1 MTVRMGLMGILGSVL
16 LALAIVTLPP
26 SLALASSSLE
36 LDPSRV
42 AWSRLLLRAS
52 DARADVRIEVRL
64 SQVPRAGLAS
74 VLATDLGRAVEPP
87 ADAQVWLMTANIE
100 VRDYQKNYRTDVWFV
115 PRDAS
120 ALQRRR
126 DKVGKGANRK
136 TFRYLLHGVHRV
148 RLEPDGRQEAE
159 LPPEQWTIIK
169 EHFYPYGPARADC
182 SVLSDPALLLF
193 VASAGV
199 LSDEGERLDV
209 CVFNKQ
215 TIYRARLSAAA
226 LQPLAVDYAEIGSDL
241 RRDIDRDITARKIRL
256 EARPSG
262 VGDFEPDPF
271 EFFEMPGDIEIFLD
285 ESSRIPVQVVGN
297 VSGLGRVVF
306 TLSEVT
312 LSR

>member
-1 MTVRMGLMGILGSVL
+1 MGLRDIFGGVL
-16 LALAIVTLPP
+16 LSLAVAVLPP
-26 SLALASSSLE
+26 PWALASSSLE

-52 DARADVRIEVRL
+52 DARGDVSIEIEL
-64 SQVPRAGLAS
+64 SEVPAAELAS
-74 VLATDLGRAVEPP
+74 VLATGSGRAIQPA

-100 VRDYQKNYRTDVWFV
+100 VRDYEKNYRTDVWFV

-126 DKVGKGANRK
+126 DKVGTGANRK
-136 TFRYLLHGVHRV
+136 TFRYFLHGVQRV

-169 EHFYPYGPARADC
+169 EHFYPYGPAKAGC
-182 SVLSDPALLLF
+182 VVLSDPALLLF

-199 LSDEGERLDV
+199 LTDEGERLDL

-226 LQPLAVDYAEIGSDL
+226 SQSLKVDYAEIGPDL
-241 RRDIDRDITARKIRL
+241 RRDINRDITVRKIRL

-262 VGDFEPDPF
+262 AGDIEPDPF
-271 EFFEMPGDIEIFLD
+271 EFFEMPGDIEILLD
-285 ESSRIPVQVVGN
+285 ESSRIPLEVVGN
-297 VSGLGRVVF
+297 VPGLGRVVF

>member
-1 MTVRMGLMGILGSVL
+1 MTVRMGLRDIVGGVL
-16 LALAIVTLPP
+16 LSLAVAVLPP
-26 SLALASSSLE
+26 SWALASSSLE
-36 LDPSRV
+36 LDPARV

-52 DARADVRIEVRL
+52 DARGEVSIEIRL
-64 SQVPRAGLAS
+64 SPVPAAELAP
-74 VLATDLGRAVEPP
+74 VLATGSGRAIKPP
-87 ADAQVWLMTANIE
+87 ADAQVWLMTAIIE

-136 TFRYLLHGVHRV
+136 TFRYLLHGVQRV
-148 RLEPDGRQEAE
+148 RLEPDGEQEAD
-159 LPPEQWTIIK
+159 LPPEQWPVVK
-169 EHFYPYGPARADC
+169 EHFYPYGPAKAGC

-193 VASAGV
+193 IASADV
-199 LSDEGERLDV
+199 LTDEGERLDV

-215 TIYRARLSAAA
+215 TLYRARLSAGA
-226 LQPLAVDYAEIGSDL
+226 LRSLKVDYAEIGPDF
-241 RRDIDRDITARKIRL
+241 RNDINRDITARKIRL

-262 VGDFEPDPF
+262 AGELKPDPF
-271 EFFEMPGDIEIFLD
+271 EFFEMPGDIDILLD
-285 ESSRIPVQVVGN
+285 EFSRIPVEVVGN